1 MKTVVI
7 TGANAGIGFAAAKYI
22 AGHSGWQVVLACRN
36 PAKAEAA
43 LEEIRRVH
51 PQASVST
58 LLLDLLSLQSI
69 RDFAASLEKQEL
81 PPLQGLVL
89 NAGGINMR
97 AKSLEFSEDS
107 FEHIFQLNFL
117 GHFALTNLLV
127 GKMQAPARI
136 VFVSSDLHD
145 PAATR
150 MGKIAPPKYGR
161 AESDGALRYGQNVC
175 NDVRSRTGSQTEG
188 TGNKGHHGE
197 FLVPRRCADDGV
209 QRRCAAASKE
219 NHEVRSVVGA
229 IREVH
234 GITSFNGR

>member
-7 TGANAGIGFAAAKYI
+7 TGANAGIGFATAKHI
-22 AGHSGWQVVLACRN
+22 AGHSDWHVVLACRN
-36 PAKAEAA
+36 SAKAEAA
-43 LEEIRRVH
+43 LEQILKVH

-58 LLLDLLSLQSI
+58 LLLDLLSLQSV
-69 RDFAASLEKQEL
+69 RDSAASLERQEL
-81 PPLQGLVL
+81 PPWHGLVL
-89 NAGGINMR
+89 NAGGINMK
-97 AKSLEFSEDS
+97 ATSLEFSKDS

-161 AESDGALRYGQNVC
+161 AEDAACGQGIFAKMSPMARYG
-175 NDVRSRTGSQTEG
+175 TA
-188 TGNKGHHGE
+188 KM
-197 FLVPRRCADDGV
+197 FAMMCALNWIAD
-209 QRRCAAASKE
+209 
-219 NHEVRSVVGA
+219 
-229 IREVH
+229 
-234 GITSFNGR
+234 